1 MSSYRL
7 RAEIRKAVALATL
20 LGISALFFSCDRVF
34 PPKEPAA
41 IPAPAPAANELYV
54 FSLGRLSMDAYEVLR
69 REYPGVSPRD
79 LARISM
85 TAQWLRT
92 KLLPG
97 SRTTLLETTRCVR
110 ALFDPPVSEK
120 DRSAAAEIAK
130 SRFGFASLDLL
141 RESAA
146 DAARGWAVEWNPSL
160 AKEYGISTAKAEK

>member
-1 MSSYRL
+1 MNSL
-7 RAEIRKAVALATL
+7 RFRAGIAKTVAAAAV
-20 LGISALFFSCDRVF
+20 LGISAFFYGCDRVV

-54 FSLGRLSMDAYEVLR
+54 FPLGRLSMDAYEVLR

-85 TAQWLRT
+85 MAQWLRA

-97 SRTTLLETTRCVR
+97 ARTTLLETTRCVR

-120 DRSAAAEIAK
+120 DRDAAAEIAK

-141 RESAA
+141 RESAT

-160 AKEYGISTAKAEK
+160 AKEYGISTAKP